1 MMKFFS
7 TRRLVFV
14 IIGIVVT
21 VALLTGSVLV
31 RNRRATPPAIQQFGN
46 DVAGVVA
53 RVVNWPVA
61 VTHGGYDSVAQLLDT
76 YQENTQLR
84 AKVDDLAQEKVRA
97 QVLESENK
105 ALKNQLNLNETL
117 TDYSLIN
124 ATVISRAPSAWLSQL
139 IINAGRNAGIKKDMP
154 VVSGKGLIGRI
165 SEVDRTT
172 SKVELL
178 SDDSG
183 SANRFAIQI
192 TNKKGEAMYG
202 IVSGYSRNAN
212 RLIVGQVT
220 SNIKLHKGDQVLT
233 SGLGGITPKGL
244 YVGEVD
250 SVHNDASGLS
260 KSVYIKPATDFGNIN
275 FVSVAIEK

>member
-1 MMKFFS
+1 MKFFS

-14 IIGIVVT
+14 IIGFVVT

-31 RNRRATPPAIQQFGN
+31 RNRRDTPPVIQQFGN

-84 AKVDDLAQEKVRA
+84 AKVDALAQEKVRA
-97 QVLESENK
+97 QLLEKQNK
-105 ALKNQLNLNETL
+105 ALKDQLDLSETL

-139 IINAGRNAGIKKDMP
+139 VINAGRNAGIKKNMP

-183 SANRFAIQI
+183 AANRFAIQI
-192 TNKKGEAMYG
+192 TNKKGDAMYG
-202 IVSGYSRNAN
+202 IVTGYNRNEN
-212 RLIVGQVT
+212 RLIVGQIT
-220 SNIKLHKGDQVLT
+220 ADIKLHKGDQVLT

-250 SVHNDASGLS
+250 SIRNDASGLS
-260 KSVYIKPATDFGNIN
+260 KSIYIKPATDFGNIN
-275 FVSVAIEK
+275 FVSVAVEK